1 FKIGISSNPRKRSAL
16 LPQAIDLP
24 RSLQI
29 PMSGGYANKV
39 ERLLHYLFRDR
50 AMAMPYGDG
59 HTEWFAMDAWNEVLA
74 FLAGQRARLGVGE
87 PKPIPLRVRRAAL
100 RLAPEW
106 TPAEMAEIERAAAY
120 NRG

>member
-74 FLAGQRARLGVGE
+74 FLAGQR
-87 PKPIPLRVRRAAL
+87 
-100 RLAPEW
+100 
-106 TPAEMAEIERAAAY
+106 
-120 NRG
+120 